1 MKTYKVSII
10 ETLQM
15 EVEVEAETAAEAKEI
30 VEKGWT
36 DEKYVLDAS
45 HFKQVNFV
53 TRSADRSRSYGR
65 S

>member
-15 EVEVEAETAAEAKEI
+15 EIEVEAASAADARSL
-30 VEKGWT
+30 VEREWK
-36 DEKYVLDAS
+36 DEKHVLDAS

-53 TRSADRSRSYGR
+53 SRSAERSRHTR
-65 S
+65 